1 VTDWHKVPLE
11 VDRSFLGKYRYDQNG
26 IANLVFVRGG
36 GGGMKL
42 VALRI
47 SEILR
52 QGLGLG

>member
-11 VDRSFLGKYRYDQNG
+11 VDRLFPGKYRYGQNG
-26 IANLVFVRGG
+26 IASLVFVRGG

-52 QGLGLG
+52 QDSGLG